1 MKEIYKRFF
10 MCKVSQCYLCRVH
23 QYYNNIMS
31 CYFNNVIL
39 SVDYIISAALIIWR
53 FNYYYYFIFISR
65 LNYYPYFICRINP
78 EMALQDFSVSL
89 LIDDSVDNILC
100 YLHRGLLYEEMG
112 R

>member
-39 SVDYIISAALIIWR
+39 SVDYIISALII
-53 FNYYYYFIFISR
+53 
-65 LNYYPYFICRINP
+65 
-78 EMALQDFSVSL
+78 
-89 LIDDSVDNILC
+89 
-100 YLHRGLLYEEMG
+100 
-112 R
+112 